1 MAGAVELARRHR
13 LDRVRGPGNSQPCG
27 RATLPPVAQ
36 QLEQL
41 RRQHRVAVLA
51 ALALL
56 DPDQHAL
63 AVDVGDLQR
72 DDLGDAQARAI
83 GDAQRRLVL
92 EARRRLEQARD
103 LLRAQ
108 HDRQLARLVDE
119 LRYASTMSARSS
131 VTLKKNRSA
140 ETVWLMVGTPA
151 PLDARC
157 S

>member
-1 MAGAVELARRHR
+1 MAGAVELARRDRLHR
-13 LDRVRGPGNSQPCG
+13 IAAREQPALRPRRPPPG
-27 RATLPPVAQ
+27 AQ

-41 RRQHRVAVLA
+41 RRQHDVAVLA

-56 DPDQHAL
+56 DADHHAL
-63 AVDVGDLQR
+63 AVDVGDLER

-92 EARRRLEQARD
+92 EPGRRLQQPRH

-119 LRYASTMSARSS
+119 RAVCSTIS
-131 VTLKKNRSA
+131 
-140 ETVWLMVGTPA
+140 W
-151 PLDARC
+151 PLERDREEEPQRRDRAD
-157 S
+157 